1 MTQYNKLSNFFNA
14 IIGGEWGK
22 EPTSTSM
29 VSVLRTTNFHNDGT
43 IDYSHIALRDI
54 SPSRIKE
61 KALVYQDIII
71 EKSGGSDKQ
80 PVGRVVFFEKQCGE
94 MLCNNFTQILRV
106 DRKKYYPKYVFYY
119 LYFLY
124 LSGATI
130 PYQNKTTGIRNLQLT
145 AYLNM
150 PVKNEIPSQIEQK
163 RLAERLDKVQE
174 LIAKQKEQIAKLD
187 LLIKSRFL
195 DMFGDPITNPKN
207 WPLFPLGKFISI
219 SGGFAFP
226 SSEFK
231 ESGLPIVRIGN
242 INSGVFKDDHFV
254 FYQENEKLRK
264 YLVYPD
270 DLVLSL
276 TGTVGKDDYANIC
289 FIGKKYAR
297 YYLNQ
302 RNAKLVLT
310 SNLDKTFIWQ
320 IFKSPE
326 IKKRLTSLNRGVRQ
340 ANISNQD
347 ILNLKVIY
355 PDLFLQTQ
363 FANFVKSVEQQK
375 EVFSARLSHLEI
387 LYKSL
392 MQEYFG

>member
-1 MTQYNKLSNFFNA
+1 MTHKIKLATVCQQIRGVSYTPKDMAEIPTEGYIPILRANNIQEKLVFNELVYVNANKISEIQLLKGGDIVVCASSGSKNLVGKAARFVSSPVDQVSFGAFCKVVRPRNIDASYLSHFFN
-14 IIGGEWGK
+14 
-22 EPTSTSM
+22 SSYY
-29 VSVLRTTNFHNDGT
+29 RNT
-43 IDYSHIALRDI
+43 ISKIAQGASI
-54 SPSRIKE
+54 
-61 KALVYQDIII
+61 
-71 EKSGGSDKQ
+71 
-80 PVGRVVFFEKQCGE
+80 
-94 MLCNNFTQILRV
+94 NN
-106 DRKKYYPKYVFYY
+106 
-119 LYFLY
+119 
-124 LSGATI
+124 
-130 PYQNKTTGIRNLQLT
+130 IRNEHLDNLDINVPT
-145 AYLNM
+145 
-150 PVKNEIPSQIEQK
+150 PSEQK
-163 RLAERLDKVQE
+163 RLAERLYKVQE

-375 EVFSARLSHLEI
+375 EVFSARLSNLEV